1 MRMQLDYTGYRD
13 VEERVETCPYCNGIS
28 TELVQ
33 NLEPHEEAEI
43 WVCHECEVD
52 FRVERPIPW

>member
-1 MRMQLDYTGYRD
+1 MRMQLDYAGYEC
-13 VEERVETCPYCNGIS
+13 VEELVETCPYCHGIS

-43 WVCHECEVD
+43 WVCHECETD